1 MKKTVLV
8 AFLVLFVHSIG
19 HAQELNC
26 QVTVNT
32 ENISSADRD
41 YLRNFKSDIERY
53 LNSTRYTNED
63 LYGDKINV
71 SMNIFFTQVTGANR
85 YRAEVVIGS
94 TRPVYIGNDQ
104 SDKVTQVLRIKDTQ
118 WEFPYIPN
126 QRIFFDEFTF
136 DPLTDFLDYYAFVII
151 GFDLDTYKPL
161 DGARAFQKALNTAT
175 SALASS
181 SAADWQSTSGYSR
194 YGLAEELNN
203 PRNQPILQAYYTY
216 HFEGIDLLATENRK
230 GLDNILG
237 ALESVWKVRQQNA
250 MSLLAKIV
258 FDAKHKEIAD
268 MFLNYPDASV
278 FDKLA
283 TYDPEHRTD
292 YMDAKNKAQ

>member
-1 MKKTVLV
+1 MKKAALVVLTLLL
-8 AFLVLFVHSIG
+8 A
-19 HAQELNC
+19 HAPAYTQELNC

-32 ENISSADRD
+32 DNITSADRD

-53 LNSTRYTNED
+53 MNTTRFTNED

-71 SMNIFFTQVTGANR
+71 SMNIFFTQVTGSNR

-94 TRPVYIGNDQ
+94 TRPVYVGNDE

-118 WEFPYIPN
+118 WEFPYVPN
-126 QRIFFDEFTF
+126 QRIYFDEFTF
-136 DPLTDFLDYYAFVII
+136 DPLTDFLDYYAFLVI
-151 GFDLDTYKPL
+151 GFDLSTYKPL
-161 DGARAFQKALNTAT
+161 DGSRVFQKALNTANA
-175 SALASS
+175 ALAST
-181 SAADWQSTSGYSR
+181 AAGDWQSTSGYSR

-203 PRNQPILQAYYTY
+203 PRNQSILQAYYTY
-216 HFEGIDLLATENRK
+216 HFDGIDLLATENRK

-237 ALESVWKVRQQNA
+237 ALDAIYKIRQQNP
-250 MSLLAKIV
+250 MSLLVKIF

-268 MFLNYPDASV
+268 AFANYPDATV

-283 TYDPEHRTD
+283 TYDPEHRSE
-292 YMDAKNKAQ
+292 YMEAQSKAQ